1 MRGATYSTPSVTTE
15 FRIQNHSRSCG
26 LQRRGGTGLLAGG
39 LTVLGIP
46 DGNRS
51 LTVAARSQSRLFR
64 KVECA
69 VRVSELVSSPK
80 RLSPPPGLSTPAT
93 IPAVVECAIPCASWI
108 WRSSSPIRSEEHTSE
123 LQS

>member
-26 LQRRGGTGLLAGG
+26 LQRRGGTGLLAGC

-51 LTVAARSQSRLFR
+51 LTVAAREESPRFCKGLGAGGR
-64 KVECA
+64 KGGGDP
-69 VRVSELVSSPK
+69 PK
-80 RLSPPPGLSTPAT
+80 RLPPPLGLVYPRHYSGCGRMHHSMRFLDL
-93 IPAVVECAIPCASWI
+93 AV
-108 WRSSSPIRSEEHTSE
+108 IRA
-123 LQS
+123 